1 MATQAY
7 VFVYVTSGTV
17 EGVAKEVAQLDGVKS
32 AHMCWGRPDVIA
44 FIEVPTPTNLSQLV
58 AWWIHPIEGVEAT
71 NTRLL
76 RLSASELRLL
86 KAKAEATHLTPAPYY
101 TKKSN
106 MRWEE
111 GPASWRRLSRNPP
124 SRNER
129 E

>member
-1 MATQAY
+1 MNYTA
-7 VFVYVTSGTV
+7 G
-17 EGVAKEVAQLDGVKS
+17 EI
-32 AHMCWGRPDVIA
+32 CWCAVDCASDRI
-44 FIEVPTPTNLSQLV
+44 T
-58 AWWIHPIEGVEAT
+58 
-71 NTRLL
+71 L
-76 RLSASELRLL
+76 RLSSRELRLS
-86 KAKAEATHLTPAPYY
+86 KAKAEATQLTPAPYY